1 MAYQR
6 ANNLKIR
13 GTAVAFPHR
22 RGQTDLAGD
31 HHRGGY
37 RSLRETI
44 HAAITEEIML
54 VLTRKKTES
63 IKIGNDIVI
72 TVIQTGKG
80 TVRLGIE
87 APAHVR
93 VLRGELAPHPMAP
106 ADTGLETEDDEE
118 AVMDRFL
125 TELNQLFGSTD
136 TNDHPVRIPLLAEA
150 ALG

>member
-1 MAYQR
+1 
-6 ANNLKIR
+6 
-13 GTAVAFPHR
+13 
-22 RGQTDLAGD
+22 
-31 HHRGGY
+31 
-37 RSLRETI
+37 
-44 HAAITEEIML
+44 ML

-93 VLRGELAPHPMAP
+93 VLRGELAPHPTP
-106 ADTGLETEDDEE
+106 AATEDHDDEE

-125 TELNQLFGSTD
+125 AELNDLFGTD
-136 TNDHPVRIPLLAEA
+136 GTNTMRVPLLAEA
-150 ALG
+150 AH

>member
-1 MAYQR
+1 
-6 ANNLKIR
+6 
-13 GTAVAFPHR
+13 
-22 RGQTDLAGD
+22 
-31 HHRGGY
+31 
-37 RSLRETI
+37 
-44 HAAITEEIML
+44 ML

-93 VLRGELAPHPMAP
+93 VLRGELAPHPPFLGAATSTAM
-106 ADTGLETEDDEE
+106 DDEE

-125 TELNQLFGSTD
+125 TELNSLFDLTD
-136 TNDHPVRIPLLAEA
+136 EHGERLPLVAEA
-150 ALG
+150 AL